1 MAITVGTD
9 AYASVAQVDAWA
21 DASLSADGWAA
32 ATEARARR
40 RRSGRPPGCLRRSC
54 AGVASPPAS
63 ARSLAWPRAGLT
75 SPTTGA
81 VVAHDTIPPEIVDA
95 TAAFADA
102 LLVTDTSGP
111 AEDQPARIKAGSVAL
126 AFEDRSAVEAIPR
139 HIKDLLPTEWV
150 ESIVGHH
157 RWRPGGP

>member
-1 MAITVGTD
+1 MAITVGID

-32 ATEARARR
+32 ATEARKETAIRQATR
-40 RRSGRPPGCLRRSC
+40 LFQTLVRWRGE
-54 AGVASPPAS
+54 PAT
-63 ARSLAWPRAGLT
+63 ADQELAFPRVGLT
-75 SPTTGA
+75 NPTTGA
-81 VVAHDTIPPEIVDA
+81 VVAPHTIPSEIVDA
-95 TAAFADA
+95 TSAFADA

-111 AEDQPARIKAGSVAL
+111 AEDQPARIKAGSVAITY
-126 AFEDRSAVEAIPR
+126 EDRAAVEAIPR

-157 RWRPGGP
+157 RWGPGTS